1 MAMVKCR
8 NCGKEITDIYDNCPY
23 CKTPVQSLNNV
34 DKTNDVTNDD
44 LTENLILTGYG
55 SFLALLAL
63 ILFNS
68 LSNITSGRFVG
79 DMALAAGATAW
90 GAFFIIS
97 VAVMFL
103 GAILHTFLPLLIKR
117 FSGIPDQIITL
128 IVTFILT
135 VISTAVLLIFKMPI
149 LGIYQSSP
157 ELIHMASQ
165 YALYYGIAV
174 PVIQGAM
181 ILSGKNHSP
190 LIGVAFELLPLAV
203 FLILGVLLLPLLT
216 LTLALGIGG
225 IVWGGIIAAILT
237 LAAAA
242 VKSFF
247 ITGF

>member
-1 MAMVKCR
+1 M
-8 NCGKEITDIYDNCPY
+8 
-23 CKTPVQSLNNV
+23 

-68 LSNITSGRFVG
+68 LSNIMAGRYLG
-79 DMALAAGATAW
+79 DMAIAAGATAR

-190 LIGVAFELLPLAV
+190 LIGVAFELLPLVA
-203 FLILGVLLLPLLT
+203 FLILGVLLLLLLT
-216 LTLALGIGG
+216 PILALGIGG

-237 LAAAA
+237 LAIAA

-247 ITGF
+247 IIGF

>member
-1 MAMVKCR
+1 MAMIKCKY
-8 NCGKEITDIYDNCPY
+8 CGKEITDIYDNCPY
-23 CKTPVQSLNNV
+23 CNTPLHTESTGSKIS
-34 DKTNDVTNDD
+34 DSSNDD

-68 LSNITSGRFVG
+68 LSNITSGRFLG
-79 DMALAAGATAW
+79 DMAIAAGATAW

-117 FSGIPDQIITL
+117 FLGIPDQIITL

-190 LIGVAFELLPLAV
+190 LIGVAFELLPLVA

-216 LTLALGIGG
+216 LALALGISG
-225 IVWGGIIAAILT
+225 IVFGGIIAAVLT
-237 LAAAA
+237 LAIAT